1 MQHDIYSLGVV
12 LLEIG
17 LNTSFTWPKWRDD
30 GVVEWVPNTDIG
42 FMDTVDP
49 DSRSRASSLKRKFV
63 KMARE
68 KLPSLMGCKYTQVVV
83 SCLTCLDRDNDG
95 FGDQR
100 EFEDEDGLLVGVRFI
115 ERVGLVQQ
123 IRSYKY

>member
-1 MQHDIYSLGVV
+1 MNI
-12 LLEIG
+12 
-17 LNTSFTWPKWRDD
+17 
-30 GVVEWVPNTDIG
+30 
-42 FMDTVDP
+42 VDL

-115 ERVGLVQQ
+115 ERVSLIEQT
-123 IRSYKY
+123 RSHQY